1 MTTHAPPERLG
12 ESEALREKLDTARRQ
27 RLLNQKLSGKSLGE
41 QLGGEELDSS
51 AAWVA
56 KSRRQETE
64 RKEATARK
72 PKRKARPAGTSDRF
86 DEMDEEVQ
94 GQSQVAGAQLSHSL
108 DDFKEGEE
116 VTLTLADQNILD
128 GDEVNDDEELL
139 ENVNLAADQRRE
151 RKKELASGA
160 KYDPFGGDSAI
171 LQKYDHEEKVANR
184 EKLTL
189 DASGAVNVA
198 KAQRLAEIKSRLQQT
213 AQGADSGATRY
224 DLGGD
229 ARSAGEANQLGGG
242 SAGDYMTTAEAEAAG
257 HFKKSGGKGKRTRRK
272 PKGDKLDLDAL
283 QAEAGAADRGTR
295 AEREARA
302 GERAG
307 AAEAELAARTQNF
320 DRALAAREGQVAR
333 KLGDGAAPMEVAEE
347 EEEVEVDAELQAA
360 LARARRLQD
369 TGGGSRHQDD
379 AAQRLAAQVM
389 ANAARKGSEVEEGTE
404 LSSIEFSETGE
415 FCKAV
420 RSKDEGEAD
429 VKESLPSARYKEFKA
444 EAERQLEEGGEL
456 GGAASMV
463 PKREKKAKMDEG
475 EEAEDEDDE
484 DDEDEDEDEDE
495 ELEAK
500 VAMLH
505 ERSTGGGMAGALEVL
520 RGRGLLA
527 EEAATSGRM
536 FDQKGAGLENYKE
549 EGEASFNLDYHDEY
563 GRKMTQKQAFRQLSW
578 KFHGKGPSKK
588 RREKRIIN
596 PHPHP
601 RPRPSP
607 DPSPRPSPGP
617 DRSPDPKPKAP
628 PSTLAP
634 TNRKASPRTRPPS
647 VRRRE
652 KRMMEMEK
660 QMDGKGRD
668 VGMEYMGVLA
678 KAQEKTKSAHV
689 VLSGVN
695 AIRPSDVIKP
705 KQPLDRA
712 KGARKKPR
720 QATPASSGFDTTVN
734 TMMGLSS
741 AIPL

>member
-1 MTTHAPPERLG
+1 MASAGGAG

-41 QLGGEELDSS
+41 QLGGEELDSA

-56 KSRRQETE
+56 KSRRQEAGS
-64 RKEATARK
+64 KEAAARK

-108 DDFKEGEE
+108 DDFKVGEE

-128 GDEVNDDEELL
+128 GDDVNDNEELL

-229 ARSAGEANQLGGG
+229 GRSAGEANQLGGG

-307 AAEAELAARTQNF
+307 AAEAELAARTGNF

-333 KLGDGAAPMEVAEE
+333 KLGDGSAAMEVAEE

-389 ANAARKGSEVEEGTE
+389 ANAARKGAEVEEGTE
-404 LSSIEFSETGE
+404 LGSLEFSETGE

-420 RSKDEGEAD
+420 RAKDEGEAD
-429 VKESLPSARYKEFKA
+429 AKESLPSARYKEFKA

-456 GGAASMV
+456 GGAASMM
-463 PKREKKAKMDEG
+463 PKREKKAKVEEG
-475 EEAEDEDDE
+475 EEGEEGEEED
-484 DDEDEDEDEDE
+484 DEDEDEDE

-549 EGEASFNLDYHDEY
+549 EGETSFNLDYHDEY

-588 RREKRIIN
+588 RREKR
-596 PHPHP
+596 
-601 RPRPSP
+601 
-607 DPSPRPSPGP
+607 
-617 DRSPDPKPKAP
+617 
-628 PSTLAP
+628 
-634 TNRKASPRTRPPS
+634 
-647 VRRRE
+647 
-652 KRMMEMEK
+652 MMEMEK
-660 QMDGKGRD
+660 QMDDKGRD

-689 VLSGVN
+689 VLSGIN

-705 KQPLDRA
+705 KQPLDRT

>member
-1 MTTHAPPERLG
+1 MEGAGVAHAPPERLG
-12 ESEALREKLDTARRQ
+12 EAEALREKLDTARRQ

-64 RKEATARK
+64 RKDAAARK

-94 GQSQVAGAQLSHSL
+94 GQSQVSGAQLSHSI
-108 DDFKEGEE
+108 DDFKAGEE
-116 VTLTLADQNILD
+116 VVLTLADQNVLD
-128 GDEVNDDEELL
+128 GDEVNDNDELL
-139 ENVNLAADQRRE
+139 ENVNLAADQRRD
-151 RKKELASGA
+151 RKKELARGA
-160 KYDPFGGDSAI
+160 KYDPFGGDTAI
-171 LQKYDHEEKVANR
+171 LQKYDHDEKVANR
-184 EKLTL
+184 ETLQL

-198 KAQRLAEIKSRLQQT
+198 KAQRLADIKSRLQQT

-229 ARSAGEANQLGGG
+229 GRLVGEANQLGGG
-242 SAGDYMTTAEAEAAG
+242 GAGDYMTSAEAEAAG
-257 HFKKSGGKGKRTRRK
+257 HFKKSGHAGKKRTRRK
-272 PKGDKLDLDAL
+272 PKGDRLDLDAM
-283 QAEAGAADRGTR
+283 QAEEGAADRGTR
-295 AEREARA
+295 ADREARA

-320 DRALAAREGQVAR
+320 DRALASREEQVAR
-333 KLGDGAAPMEVAEE
+333 KLGDGSAPMVVEEE
-347 EEEVEVDAELQAA
+347 EEEVEVDAELHAA

-369 TGGGSRHQDD
+369 TGGGSRHQDH
-379 AAQRLAAQVM
+379 AAQRLAAQGM
-389 ANAARKGSEVEEGTE
+389 ANAERKAAEPEEGTE
-404 LSSIEFSETGE
+404 LGSLEFSETGE

-429 VKESLPSARYKEFKA
+429 VKDKESLPSARYKEFKA
-444 EAERQLEEGGEL
+444 DAERQLEEGGEV
-456 GGAASMV
+456 GGSSSMM
-463 PKREKKAKMDEG
+463 PKREKKEKAEEGEGEG
-475 EEAEDEDDE
+475 EEDDDDDDE
-484 DDEDEDEDEDE
+484 DDDDDDDDEM
-495 ELEAK
+495 EAK

-527 EEAATSGRM
+527 EEAASSGRM

-549 EGEASFNLDYHDEY
+549 DGETSFNLDYHDEY

-588 RREKRIIN
+588 RREKR
-596 PHPHP
+596 
-601 RPRPSP
+601 
-607 DPSPRPSPGP
+607 
-617 DRSPDPKPKAP
+617 
-628 PSTLAP
+628 
-634 TNRKASPRTRPPS
+634 
-647 VRRRE
+647 
-652 KRMMEMEK
+652 MMEMEK
-660 QMDGKGRD
+660 QMDDKGKDR
-668 VGMEYMGVLA
+668 GMEYMGVLA

-689 VLSGVN
+689 VLSGIN

-712 KGARKKPR
+712 KGTKKKPR

-734 TMMGLSS
+734 TMMGLTS

>member
-1 MTTHAPPERLG
+1 MASAGGAG

-41 QLGGEELDSS
+41 QLGGEELDSA

-56 KSRRQETE
+56 KSRRQEAGS
-64 RKEATARK
+64 KEAAARK

-108 DDFKEGEE
+108 DDFKVGEE

-128 GDEVNDDEELL
+128 GDDVNDNEELL

-229 ARSAGEANQLGGG
+229 GKSAGEANQLGGG

-307 AAEAELAARTQNF
+307 AAEAELAARTGNF

-333 KLGDGAAPMEVAEE
+333 KLGDGSAAMEVAEE

-389 ANAARKGSEVEEGTE
+389 ANAARKGPEVEEGTE
-404 LSSIEFSETGE
+404 LGSLEFSETGE

-420 RSKDEGEAD
+420 RAKDEGEAD
-429 VKESLPSARYKEFKA
+429 AKESLPSARYKEFKA

-456 GGAASMV
+456 GGAASMM
-463 PKREKKAKMDEG
+463 PKREKKAKVEEG
-475 EEAEDEDDE
+475 EEGEEGEEED
-484 DDEDEDEDEDE
+484 DEDEDEDE

-549 EGEASFNLDYHDEY
+549 EGETSFNLDYHDEY

-588 RREKRIIN
+588 RREKR
-596 PHPHP
+596 
-601 RPRPSP
+601 
-607 DPSPRPSPGP
+607 
-617 DRSPDPKPKAP
+617 
-628 PSTLAP
+628 
-634 TNRKASPRTRPPS
+634 
-647 VRRRE
+647 
-652 KRMMEMEK
+652 MMEMEK
-660 QMDGKGRD
+660 QMDDKGRD

-689 VLSGVN
+689 VLSGIN

-705 KQPLDRA
+705 KQPLDRT

>member
-1 MTTHAPPERLG
+1 MASAGGAG
-12 ESEALREKLDTARRQ
+12 ESQALREKLDTARRQ

-41 QLGGEELDSS
+41 QLGGEELDSA

-56 KSRRQETE
+56 KSRRQEAGS
-64 RKEATARK
+64 KEAAARK

-108 DDFKEGEE
+108 DDFKVGEE

-128 GDEVNDDEELL
+128 GDDVNDNEELL
-139 ENVNLAADQRRE
+139 ENANLAADQRRE

-229 ARSAGEANQLGGG
+229 GRSAGEANQLGGG

-307 AAEAELAARTQNF
+307 AAEAELAARTSNF

-333 KLGDGAAPMEVAEE
+333 KLGDGSAAMEVAEE

-389 ANAARKGSEVEEGTE
+389 ANAARKGPEVEEGTE
-404 LSSIEFSETGE
+404 LGSLEFSETGE

-420 RSKDEGEAD
+420 RAKDEAEAD
-429 VKESLPSARYKEFKA
+429 AKESLPSARYKEFKA

-456 GGAASMV
+456 GGAASMM
-463 PKREKKAKMDEG
+463 PKREKKAKVEEG
-475 EEAEDEDDE
+475 EEGEEGEEED
-484 DDEDEDEDEDE
+484 DEDEDEDE

-505 ERSTGGGMAGALEVL
+505 ERSTGGGMAGGLEGL

-549 EGEASFNLDYHDEY
+549 EGETSFNLDYHDEY

-588 RREKRIIN
+588 RREKR
-596 PHPHP
+596 
-601 RPRPSP
+601 
-607 DPSPRPSPGP
+607 
-617 DRSPDPKPKAP
+617 
-628 PSTLAP
+628 
-634 TNRKASPRTRPPS
+634 
-647 VRRRE
+647 
-652 KRMMEMEK
+652 MMEMEK
-660 QMDGKGRD
+660 QMDDKGRD

-689 VLSGVN
+689 VLSGIN

-705 KQPLDRA
+705 KQPLDRT

>member
-1 MTTHAPPERLG
+1 MATQASAGGAG

-41 QLGGEELDSS
+41 QLGGEELDSA

-56 KSRRQETE
+56 KSRRQEAGS
-64 RKEATARK
+64 KEAAARK

-108 DDFKEGEE
+108 DDFKVGEE

-128 GDEVNDDEELL
+128 GDDVNDNEELL

-229 ARSAGEANQLGGG
+229 GRSAGEANQLGGG

-307 AAEAELAARTQNF
+307 AAEAELAARTGNF

-333 KLGDGAAPMEVAEE
+333 KLGDGSAAMEVEEE

-389 ANAARKGSEVEEGTE
+389 ANAARKGAEVEEGTE
-404 LSSIEFSETGE
+404 LGSLEFSETGE

-420 RSKDEGEAD
+420 RAKDEGEAD
-429 VKESLPSARYKEFKA
+429 AKESLPSARYKEFKA

-456 GGAASMV
+456 GGAASMM
-463 PKREKKAKMDEG
+463 PKREKKAKVEEG
-475 EEAEDEDDE
+475 EEGEEGEEED
-484 DDEDEDEDEDE
+484 DEDEDEDE

-549 EGEASFNLDYHDEY
+549 EGETSFNLDYHDEY

-588 RREKRIIN
+588 RREKR
-596 PHPHP
+596 
-601 RPRPSP
+601 
-607 DPSPRPSPGP
+607 
-617 DRSPDPKPKAP
+617 
-628 PSTLAP
+628 
-634 TNRKASPRTRPPS
+634 
-647 VRRRE
+647 
-652 KRMMEMEK
+652 MMEMEK
-660 QMDGKGRD
+660 QMDDKGRD

-689 VLSGVN
+689 VLSGIN

-705 KQPLDRA
+705 KQPLDRT

>member
-1 MTTHAPPERLG
+1 MATQASAGGAG

-41 QLGGEELDSS
+41 QLGGEELDSA

-56 KSRRQETE
+56 KSRRQEAGG
-64 RKEATARK
+64 KEAAARK

-108 DDFKEGEE
+108 NDFKVGEE
-116 VTLTLADQNILD
+116 VTLTLADQSILD
-128 GDEVNDDEELL
+128 GDDVNDDEELL

-229 ARSAGEANQLGGG
+229 SKSVGEANQLGGG

-307 AAEAELAARTQNF
+307 AAEAELAARTGNF

-333 KLGDGAAPMEVAEE
+333 KLGDGSAAMEVEE

-389 ANAARKGSEVEEGTE
+389 ANAARKGAEVEEGTE
-404 LSSIEFSETGE
+404 LGSLEFSETGE

-420 RSKDEGEAD
+420 RAKDEGEAD
-429 VKESLPSARYKEFKA
+429 AKESLPSARYKEFKA

-456 GGAASMV
+456 GGAASMM
-463 PKREKKAKMDEG
+463 PKREKKAKVEEG
-475 EEAEDEDDE
+475 EEGEEGEEE
-484 DDEDEDEDEDE
+484 DDEDEP
-495 ELEAK
+495 
-500 VAMLH
+500 H
-505 ERSTGGGMAGALEVL
+505 PPCRSFDKRADAAHGAEGGGAGEAAWW
-520 RGRGLLA
+520 RGR
-527 EEAATSGRM
+527 
-536 FDQKGAGLENYKE
+536 
-549 EGEASFNLDYHDEY
+549 
-563 GRKMTQKQAFRQLSW
+563 
-578 KFHGKGPSKK
+578 
-588 RREKRIIN
+588 
-596 PHPHP
+596 
-601 RPRPSP
+601 
-607 DPSPRPSPGP
+607 
-617 DRSPDPKPKAP
+617 
-628 PSTLAP
+628 
-634 TNRKASPRTRPPS
+634 
-647 VRRRE
+647 RRRGW
-652 KRMMEMEK
+652 R
-660 QMDGKGRD
+660 R
-668 VGMEYMGVLA
+668 
-678 KAQEKTKSAHV
+678 
-689 VLSGVN
+689 
-695 AIRPSDVIKP
+695 
-705 KQPLDRA
+705 
-712 KGARKKPR
+712 
-720 QATPASSGFDTTVN
+720 
-734 TMMGLSS
+734 
-741 AIPL
+741 

>member
-1 MTTHAPPERLG
+1 MASAGGAG

-41 QLGGEELDSS
+41 QLGGEELDSA

-56 KSRRQETE
+56 KSRRQEAGS
-64 RKEATARK
+64 KEAAARK

-108 DDFKEGEE
+108 DDFKVGEE

-128 GDEVNDDEELL
+128 GDDVNDNEELL

-229 ARSAGEANQLGGG
+229 GRSAGEANQLGGG

-307 AAEAELAARTQNF
+307 AAEAELAARTGNF

-333 KLGDGAAPMEVAEE
+333 KLGDGPAAMEVEEE

-389 ANAARKGSEVEEGTE
+389 ANAARKGPEVEEGTE
-404 LSSIEFSETGE
+404 LGSLEFSETGE

-420 RSKDEGEAD
+420 RAKDEGEAD
-429 VKESLPSARYKEFKA
+429 AKESLPSARYKEFKA

-456 GGAASMV
+456 GGAASMM
-463 PKREKKAKMDEG
+463 PKREKKAKVEEG
-475 EEAEDEDDE
+475 EEGEEGEEED
-484 DDEDEDEDEDE
+484 DEDEDEDE

-549 EGEASFNLDYHDEY
+549 EGETSFNLDYHDEY

-588 RREKRIIN
+588 RREKR
-596 PHPHP
+596 
-601 RPRPSP
+601 
-607 DPSPRPSPGP
+607 
-617 DRSPDPKPKAP
+617 
-628 PSTLAP
+628 
-634 TNRKASPRTRPPS
+634 
-647 VRRRE
+647 
-652 KRMMEMEK
+652 MMEMEK
-660 QMDGKGRD
+660 QMDDKGRD

-689 VLSGVN
+689 VLSGIN

-705 KQPLDRA
+705 KQPLDRT

>member
-1 MTTHAPPERLG
+1 MTKQNSGHMAGGLHPAKNRREPRVAMASAGGAG

-41 QLGGEELDSS
+41 QLGGEELDSA

-56 KSRRQETE
+56 KSRRQEAGS
-64 RKEATARK
+64 KEAAARK

-108 DDFKEGEE
+108 DDFKVGEE

-128 GDEVNDDEELL
+128 GDDVNDNEELL

-229 ARSAGEANQLGGG
+229 GKSAGEANQLGGG

-307 AAEAELAARTQNF
+307 AAEAELAARTGNF

-333 KLGDGAAPMEVAEE
+333 KLGDGSAAMEVAEE

-389 ANAARKGSEVEEGTE
+389 ANAARKGPEVEEGTE
-404 LSSIEFSETGE
+404 LGSLEFSETGE

-420 RSKDEGEAD
+420 RAKDEGEAD
-429 VKESLPSARYKEFKA
+429 AKESLPSARYKEFKA

-456 GGAASMV
+456 GGAASMM
-463 PKREKKAKMDEG
+463 PKREKKAKVEEG
-475 EEAEDEDDE
+475 EEGEEGEEE
-484 DDEDEDEDEDE
+484 DDEDESEDE

-549 EGEASFNLDYHDEY
+549 EGETSFNLDYHDEY

-588 RREKRIIN
+588 RREKR
-596 PHPHP
+596 
-601 RPRPSP
+601 
-607 DPSPRPSPGP
+607 
-617 DRSPDPKPKAP
+617 
-628 PSTLAP
+628 
-634 TNRKASPRTRPPS
+634 
-647 VRRRE
+647 
-652 KRMMEMEK
+652 MMEMEK
-660 QMDGKGRD
+660 QMDDKGRD

-689 VLSGVN
+689 VLSGIN

-705 KQPLDRA
+705 KQPLDRT

>member
-1 MTTHAPPERLG
+1 MAHWAGGAG

-41 QLGGEELDSS
+41 QLGGEELDSA

-56 KSRRQETE
+56 KSRRQEAGS
-64 RKEATARK
+64 KEAAARK

-108 DDFKEGEE
+108 DDFKVGEE

-128 GDEVNDDEELL
+128 GDDVNDNEELL

-229 ARSAGEANQLGGG
+229 GKSAGEANQLGGG

-307 AAEAELAARTQNF
+307 AAEAELAARTGNF

-333 KLGDGAAPMEVAEE
+333 KLGDGSAAMEVAE

-389 ANAARKGSEVEEGTE
+389 ANAARKGPEVEEGTE
-404 LSSIEFSETGE
+404 LGSLEFSETGE

-420 RSKDEGEAD
+420 RAKDEGEAD
-429 VKESLPSARYKEFKA
+429 AKESLPSARYKEFKA

-456 GGAASMV
+456 GGAASMM
-463 PKREKKAKMDEG
+463 PKREKKAKVEEG
-475 EEAEDEDDE
+475 EEGEEGEEDD
-484 DDEDEDEDEDE
+484 DEDEDEDE

-549 EGEASFNLDYHDEY
+549 EGETSFNLDYHDEY

-588 RREKRIIN
+588 RREKR
-596 PHPHP
+596 
-601 RPRPSP
+601 
-607 DPSPRPSPGP
+607 
-617 DRSPDPKPKAP
+617 
-628 PSTLAP
+628 
-634 TNRKASPRTRPPS
+634 
-647 VRRRE
+647 
-652 KRMMEMEK
+652 MMEMEK
-660 QMDGKGRD
+660 QMDDKGRD

-689 VLSGVN
+689 VLSGIN

-705 KQPLDRA
+705 KQPLDRT

>member
-1 MTTHAPPERLG
+1 MASAGGAG

-41 QLGGEELDSS
+41 QLGGEELDSA

-56 KSRRQETE
+56 KSRRQEAGS
-64 RKEATARK
+64 KEAAARK

-108 DDFKEGEE
+108 DDFKVGEE

-128 GDEVNDDEELL
+128 GDDVNDNEELL

-229 ARSAGEANQLGGG
+229 GRSAGEANQLGGG

-307 AAEAELAARTQNF
+307 AAEAELAARTGNF

-333 KLGDGAAPMEVAEE
+333 KLGDGSAAMEVAEE

-389 ANAARKGSEVEEGTE
+389 ANAARKGPEVEEGTE
-404 LSSIEFSETGE
+404 LGSLEFSETGE

-420 RSKDEGEAD
+420 RAKDEGEAD
-429 VKESLPSARYKEFKA
+429 AKESLPSARYKEFKA

-456 GGAASMV
+456 GGAASMM
-463 PKREKKAKMDEG
+463 PKREKKAKVEEG
-475 EEAEDEDDE
+475 EEGEEGEEED
-484 DDEDEDEDEDE
+484 DEDEDEDE

-549 EGEASFNLDYHDEY
+549 EGETSFNLDYHDEY

-588 RREKRIIN
+588 RREKR
-596 PHPHP
+596 
-601 RPRPSP
+601 
-607 DPSPRPSPGP
+607 
-617 DRSPDPKPKAP
+617 
-628 PSTLAP
+628 
-634 TNRKASPRTRPPS
+634 
-647 VRRRE
+647 
-652 KRMMEMEK
+652 MMEVEK
-660 QMDGKGRD
+660 QESEKTKDRA
-668 VGMEYMGVLA
+668 MEYMGVLQ

-689 VLSGVN
+689 VLSGIN
-695 AIRPSDVIKP
+695 AIKPSDISRP
-705 KQPLDRA
+705 KQPLDKSKA
-712 KGARKKPR
+712 GRKKPR
-720 QATPASSGFDTTVN
+720 VAQSSAPSGGFDTTVN
-734 TMMGLSS
+734 TMMGLAS

>member
-1 MTTHAPPERLG
+1 MASAGGAG

-41 QLGGEELDSS
+41 QLGGEELDSA

-56 KSRRQETE
+56 KSRRQEAGS
-64 RKEATARK
+64 KEAAARK

-108 DDFKEGEE
+108 DDFKVGEE

-128 GDEVNDDEELL
+128 GDDVNDNEELL

-229 ARSAGEANQLGGG
+229 GKSAGEANQLGGG

-307 AAEAELAARTQNF
+307 AAEAELAARTGNF

-333 KLGDGAAPMEVAEE
+333 KLGDGSAAMEVAEE

-389 ANAARKGSEVEEGTE
+389 ANAARKGPEVEEGTE
-404 LSSIEFSETGE
+404 LGSLEFSETGE

-420 RSKDEGEAD
+420 RAKDEGEAD
-429 VKESLPSARYKEFKA
+429 AKESLPSARYKEFKA

-456 GGAASMV
+456 GGAASMM
-463 PKREKKAKMDEG
+463 PKREKKAKVEEG
-475 EEAEDEDDE
+475 EEGEEDD
-484 DDEDEDEDEDE
+484 DEDEDEDE

-549 EGEASFNLDYHDEY
+549 EGETSFNLDYHDEY

-588 RREKRIIN
+588 RREKR
-596 PHPHP
+596 
-601 RPRPSP
+601 
-607 DPSPRPSPGP
+607 
-617 DRSPDPKPKAP
+617 
-628 PSTLAP
+628 
-634 TNRKASPRTRPPS
+634 
-647 VRRRE
+647 
-652 KRMMEMEK
+652 MMEMEK
-660 QMDGKGRD
+660 QMDDKGRD

-689 VLSGVN
+689 VLSGIN

-705 KQPLDRA
+705 KQPLDRT

>member
-1 MTTHAPPERLG
+1 MASAG
-12 ESEALREKLDTARRQ
+12 GAKESEALREKLDTARRQ

-41 QLGGEELDSS
+41 QLGGEELDSA

-56 KSRRQETE
+56 KSRRQEAGS
-64 RKEATARK
+64 KEAAARK

-108 DDFKEGEE
+108 DDFKVGEE

-128 GDEVNDDEELL
+128 GDDVNDNEELL

-229 ARSAGEANQLGGG
+229 GRSAGEANQLGGG

-307 AAEAELAARTQNF
+307 AAEAELAARTGNF

-333 KLGDGAAPMEVAEE
+333 KLGDGSAAMEVAEE

-389 ANAARKGSEVEEGTE
+389 ANAARKGPEVEEGTE
-404 LSSIEFSETGE
+404 LGSLEFSETGE

-420 RSKDEGEAD
+420 RAKDEGEAD
-429 VKESLPSARYKEFKA
+429 AKESLPSARYKEFKA

-456 GGAASMV
+456 GGAASMM
-463 PKREKKAKMDEG
+463 PKREKKAKVEEG
-475 EEAEDEDDE
+475 EEGEEGEEED
-484 DDEDEDEDEDE
+484 DEDEDEDE

-549 EGEASFNLDYHDEY
+549 EGETSFNLDYHDEY

-588 RREKRIIN
+588 RREKR
-596 PHPHP
+596 
-601 RPRPSP
+601 
-607 DPSPRPSPGP
+607 
-617 DRSPDPKPKAP
+617 
-628 PSTLAP
+628 
-634 TNRKASPRTRPPS
+634 
-647 VRRRE
+647 
-652 KRMMEMEK
+652 MMEMEK
-660 QMDGKGRD
+660 QMDDKGRD

-689 VLSGVN
+689 VLSGIN

-705 KQPLDRA
+705 KQPLDRT

>member
-1 MTTHAPPERLG
+1 MASAG
-12 ESEALREKLDTARRQ
+12 GAKESEALREKLDTARRQ

-41 QLGGEELDSS
+41 QLGGEELDSA

-56 KSRRQETE
+56 KSRRQEAGS
-64 RKEATARK
+64 KEAAARK

-108 DDFKEGEE
+108 DDFKVGEE

-128 GDEVNDDEELL
+128 GDDVNDNEELL

-189 DASGAVNVA
+189 DASGAVNVT

-229 ARSAGEANQLGGG
+229 GRSAGEANQLGGG

-307 AAEAELAARTQNF
+307 AAEAELAARTGNF

-333 KLGDGAAPMEVAEE
+333 KLGDGSAAMEVAEE

-389 ANAARKGSEVEEGTE
+389 ANAARKGPEVEEGTE
-404 LSSIEFSETGE
+404 LGSLEFSETGE

-420 RSKDEGEAD
+420 RAKDEGEAD
-429 VKESLPSARYKEFKA
+429 AKESLPSARYKEFKA

-456 GGAASMV
+456 GGAASMM
-463 PKREKKAKMDEG
+463 PKREKKAKVEEG
-475 EEAEDEDDE
+475 EEGEEGEEED
-484 DDEDEDEDEDE
+484 DEDEDEDE

-549 EGEASFNLDYHDEY
+549 EGETSFNLDYHDEY

-588 RREKRIIN
+588 RREKR
-596 PHPHP
+596 
-601 RPRPSP
+601 
-607 DPSPRPSPGP
+607 
-617 DRSPDPKPKAP
+617 
-628 PSTLAP
+628 
-634 TNRKASPRTRPPS
+634 
-647 VRRRE
+647 
-652 KRMMEMEK
+652 MMEMEK
-660 QMDGKGRD
+660 QMDDKGRD

-689 VLSGVN
+689 VLSGIN

-705 KQPLDRA
+705 KQPLDRT

>member
-1 MTTHAPPERLG
+1 MASAGGAG
-12 ESEALREKLDTARRQ
+12 ESQALREKLDTARRQ

-56 KSRRQETE
+56 KSRRQEAE
-64 RKEATARK
+64 RKEGTARK
-72 PKRKARPAGTSDRF
+72 PRRKARPAGTSDRF

-108 DDFKEGEE
+108 DDFKVGEE

-128 GDEVNDDEELL
+128 GDDVNDNEELL
-139 ENVNLAADQRRE
+139 ENANLAADQRRE

-229 ARSAGEANQLGGG
+229 GRSAGEANQLGGG

-307 AAEAELAARTQNF
+307 AAEAELAARTSNF

-333 KLGDGAAPMEVAEE
+333 KLGDGSAAMEVAEE

-389 ANAARKGSEVEEGTE
+389 ANAARKGPEVEEGTE
-404 LSSIEFSETGE
+404 LGSLEFSETGE

-420 RSKDEGEAD
+420 RAKDEAEAD
-429 VKESLPSARYKEFKA
+429 AKESLPSARYKEFKA

-456 GGAASMV
+456 GGAASMM
-463 PKREKKAKMDEG
+463 PKREKKAKVEEG
-475 EEAEDEDDE
+475 EEGEEGEEED
-484 DDEDEDEDEDE
+484 DEDEDEDE

-549 EGEASFNLDYHDEY
+549 EGETSFNLDYHDEY

-588 RREKRIIN
+588 RREKR
-596 PHPHP
+596 
-601 RPRPSP
+601 
-607 DPSPRPSPGP
+607 
-617 DRSPDPKPKAP
+617 
-628 PSTLAP
+628 
-634 TNRKASPRTRPPS
+634 
-647 VRRRE
+647 
-652 KRMMEMEK
+652 MMEMEK
-660 QMDGKGRD
+660 QMDDKGRD

-689 VLSGVN
+689 VLSGIN

-705 KQPLDRA
+705 KQP
-712 KGARKKPR
+712 
-720 QATPASSGFDTTVN
+720 
-734 TMMGLSS
+734 
-741 AIPL
+741 

>member
-1 MTTHAPPERLG
+1 MATQASAGGAG

-41 QLGGEELDSS
+41 QLGGEELDSA

-56 KSRRQETE
+56 KSRRQEAGS
-64 RKEATARK
+64 KEAAARK

-108 DDFKEGEE
+108 DDFKVGEE

-128 GDEVNDDEELL
+128 GDDVNDNEELL

-229 ARSAGEANQLGGG
+229 GKSVGEANQLGGG

-307 AAEAELAARTQNF
+307 AAEAELAARTGNF

-333 KLGDGAAPMEVAEE
+333 KLGDGSAAMEVAEE

-389 ANAARKGSEVEEGTE
+389 ANAARKGPEVEEGTE
-404 LSSIEFSETGE
+404 LGSLEFSETGE

-420 RSKDEGEAD
+420 RAKDEGEAD
-429 VKESLPSARYKEFKA
+429 AKESLPSARYKEFKA

-456 GGAASMV
+456 GGAASMM
-463 PKREKKAKMDEG
+463 PKREKKAKVEEG
-475 EEAEDEDDE
+475 EEGEEGEEED
-484 DDEDEDEDEDE
+484 DEDEDEDE

-549 EGEASFNLDYHDEY
+549 EGETSFNLDYHDEY

-588 RREKRIIN
+588 RREKR
-596 PHPHP
+596 
-601 RPRPSP
+601 
-607 DPSPRPSPGP
+607 
-617 DRSPDPKPKAP
+617 
-628 PSTLAP
+628 
-634 TNRKASPRTRPPS
+634 
-647 VRRRE
+647 
-652 KRMMEMEK
+652 MMEMEK
-660 QMDGKGRD
+660 QMDDKGRD

-689 VLSGVN
+689 VLSGIN